1 MKNINSLQKEL
12 ALVKKLIKDEIIEEK
27 TISDLYKYIFKSDGK
42 RLRAKLSLITSSIN
56 KRKNKKRL
64 KLAAIIE
71 LLHTATLVHD
81 DVVDESHTR
90 RGVKSV
96 NSLWSN
102 AHGVLIGDYIYSK
115 AFILMVEVG
124 ESKILH
130 ELANATNDIS
140 KGELIQLDA
149 LQNLSI
155 NLKQLEAISY
165 FKTGRLFEASARTGA
180 ILAWGETSFI
190 NNVSKCAKYLGVLFQ
205 VKDDLLDYSLKEEV
219 IGKPI
224 FQDMREG
231 KVTYPFY
238 FAYKNADKND
248 KAKLKTYLG
257 KNKFNVEKA
266 YNLIH
271 QLNGIK
277 ETELLA
283 SKYLNKA
290 VTAANSIKNK
300 HIKEEMLKLINS
312 ALYRKKWALY
322 QSLITVKMN

>member
-115 AFILMVEVG
+115 AFILMVEIG

-155 NLKQLEAISY
+155 NLKQLETISY
-165 FKTGRLFEASARTGA
+165 YKTGRLFEASARTGA
-180 ILAWGETSFI
+180 ILAGGETSFI

-219 IGKPI
+219 IGKPV

-248 KAKLKTYLG
+248 KAKLKAYLG
-257 KNKFNVEKA
+257 KNKFNIEKA
-266 YNLIH
+266 YNLID

-277 ETELLA
+277 ETELLT

-312 ALYRKKWALY
+312 ALYRKK
-322 QSLITVKMN
+322 